1 MSKRLAREAA
11 MCLLFEREITGE
23 PGELETLS
31 EMQDVLKSDRFSE
44 EQNAYINK
52 ALRTYEEKS
61 IEIDAKIA
69 EYNRPGWSMERISK
83 VDLSILR
90 LALIE
95 IFYFDDIPYKVAINE
110 AVELAK
116 KFSGDKSPKYVNG
129 VLASAVK
136 EL

>member
-1 MSKRLAREAA
+1 M
-11 MCLLFEREITGE
+11 
-23 PGELETLS
+23 
-31 EMQDVLKSDRFSE
+31 D
-44 EQNAYINK
+44 
-52 ALRTYEEKS
+52 
-61 IEIDAKIA
+61 
-69 EYNRPGWSMERISK
+69 RISK